1 MNRKLISRWFIAS
14 LSVLIIVGSALT
26 IYFLMNPDTKR
37 DDTTKI
43 ILVGHETGVASA
55 KVEFSASGMN
65 PGDTVEHTVELTGE
79 VEGAADLTL
88 TFNEN
93 KSFENKLAQYL
104 YVTVTVN
111 GAEYCNGKLSDMF
124 GVTLKTIECV
134 IDEKEPVIIDVSY
147 YMPLEIGNE
156 AAHTE
161 AFFDLV
167 INSTNE

>member
-37 DDTTKI
+37 EDTTRIK
-43 ILVGHETGVASA
+43 LVGYESGGVSA
-55 KVEFSASGMN
+55 KVEFAASGMN

-79 VEGAADLTL
+79 VEGSADLTL
-88 TFNEN
+88 SFKEN

-104 YVTVTVN
+104 YVTLTIN
-111 GAEYCNGKLSDMF
+111 GAEYCNAKLADLF
-124 GVTLKTIECV
+124 GATLKTIECV
-134 IDEKEPVIIDVSY
+134 IDEVEPVVIDVSY

-156 AAHTE
+156 AAYTE